1 MRSRPTPI
9 RPAPRRRA
17 AAAAVALAL
26 LAFAPAGPARADGG
40 PADDPW
46 ALCAAATD
54 AAEAMR
60 PGLPAHLLGALAKVE
75 SGRWHAGSKAR
86 LAWPWTVM
94 AEGRGRYLPTK
105 AAAIA
110 EVRRLQA
117 RGVTN
122 IDVGCMQVNLHWHGE
137 AFDSLGQ
144 AFDPA
149 HNVAYAAA
157 FLLDLR
163 SSENSWTKAIGVYH
177 SRTPKFS
184 GPYRSKVFRH
194 WRAEKKAA
202 VAARIAERR
211 QDDAPAPSDG

>member
-1 MRSRPTPI
+1 M
-9 RPAPRRRA
+9 PRRRLPLTRRA
-17 AAAAVALAL
+17 AAGALAAAL
-26 LAFAPAGPARADGG
+26 LALAPVEPARAE
-40 PADDPW
+40 PAPHGDPW
-46 ALCAAATD
+46 AVCAAATD

-60 PGLPAHLLGALAKVE
+60 PDLPAHLMGALAKVE
-75 SGRWHAGSKAR
+75 SGRWHAASKAR

-94 AEGRGRYLPTK
+94 AEGRGRYLPSK

-110 EVRRLQA
+110 EVRELQA
-117 RGVTN
+117 RGISN

-137 AFDSLGQ
+137 AFESLSQ

-163 SSENSWTKAIGVYH
+163 ASENSWTKAIGVYH

-211 QDDAPAPSDG
+211 SAGASAPSDG

>member
-1 MRSRPTPI
+1 M
-9 RPAPRRRA
+9 PRHRLPLTRLA
-17 AAAAVALAL
+17 AAGALAAAL
-26 LAFAPAGPARADGG
+26 LALAPGGPARAE
-40 PADDPW
+40 PASDIEPW
-46 ALCAAATD
+46 AVCAAATD

-60 PGLPAHLLGALAKVE
+60 PDLPAHLLGALAKVE
-75 SGRWHAGSKAR
+75 SGRWHAASKAR

-94 AEGRGRYLPTK
+94 AEGRGRYLPSK

-110 EVRRLQA
+110 EVRDLQA
-117 RGVTN
+117 RGVSN
-122 IDVGCMQVNLHWHGE
+122 IDVGCMQVNLHWHGK
-137 AFDSLGQ
+137 AFESLEQ

-149 HNVAYAAA
+149 YNVAYAAA

-163 SSENSWTKAIGVYH
+163 ASENSWTKAIGVYH

-211 QDDAPAPSDG
+211 DGEPGAPTDG

>member
-1 MRSRPTPI
+1 MHL
-9 RPAPRRRA
+9 A
-17 AAAAVALAL
+17 ATGVLTAALLALAL
-26 LAFAPAGPARADGG
+26 ASPARAEAAPDG
-40 PADDPW
+40 DPW
-46 ALCAAATD
+46 AVCAAATD

-60 PGLPAHLLGALAKVE
+60 PDLPAHLLGALAKVE
-75 SGRWHAGSKAR
+75 SGRWHAASKAR

-94 AEGRGRYLPTK
+94 AEGRGRYLPSK

-110 EVRRLQA
+110 EVRALKA
-117 RGVTN
+117 RGVSN
-122 IDVGCMQVNLHWHGE
+122 IDVGCMQVNLHWHGR
-137 AFDSLGQ
+137 AFESLEQ

-163 SSENSWTKAIGVYH
+163 ASENSWTKAIGVYH

-194 WRAEKKAA
+194 WRVEKKAA

-211 QDDAPAPSDG
+211 DTDAGAPSDG

>member
-1 MRSRPTPI
+1 MSRRRLPPTRPT
-9 RPAPRRRA
+9 ATGVLT
-17 AAAAVALAL
+17 AVLLALAL
-26 LAFAPAGPARADGG
+26 ASPARAEAALDS
-40 PADDPW
+40 DPW
-46 ALCAAATD
+46 AVCAAATD

-60 PGLPAHLLGALAKVE
+60 PDLPAHLLGALAKVE
-75 SGRWHAGSKAR
+75 SGRWHAASKAR

-94 AEGRGRYLPTK
+94 AEGRGRYLPSK

-110 EVRRLQA
+110 EVRALKA
-117 RGVTN
+117 RGVSN
-122 IDVGCMQVNLHWHGE
+122 IDVGCMQVNLHWHGK
-137 AFDSLGQ
+137 AFDSLEQ

-149 HNVAYAAA
+149 YNVAYAAA

-163 SSENSWTKAIGVYH
+163 ASENSWTKAIGVYH

-211 QDDAPAPSDG
+211 SGGPGAPTDG

>member
-1 MRSRPTPI
+1 MPNRRPFPT
-9 RPAPRRRA
+9 RLA
-17 AAAAVALAL
+17 AVGALAVALS
-26 LAFAPAGPARADGG
+26 AFAPAQPTRADSASAG
-40 PADDPW
+40 DPW
-46 ALCAAATD
+46 ALCAAATN

-60 PGLPAHLLGALAKVE
+60 PDLPAHLLGALSKVE
-75 SGRWHAGSKAR
+75 SGRWHAASKAR

-110 EVRRLQA
+110 EVRALKA
-117 RGVTN
+117 KGVSN
-122 IDVGCMQVNLHWHGE
+122 IDVGCMQVNLHWHGR
-137 AFDSLGQ
+137 AFDTLEQ

-149 HNVAYAAA
+149 YNVAYAAA

-163 SSENSWTKAIGVYH
+163 ASENSWTKAIGVYH

>member
-1 MRSRPTPI
+1 M
-9 RPAPRRRA
+9 PRRHLPVTRRA
-17 AAAAVALAL
+17 AVGALAAAL
-26 LAFAPAGPARADGG
+26 LALAPGG
-40 PADDPW
+40 PAHAEPAPHGDPW

-60 PGLPAHLLGALAKVE
+60 PDLPAHLMGALAKVE
-75 SGRWHAGSKAR
+75 SGRWHAASKAR

-94 AEGRGRYLPTK
+94 AEGRGRYLPSK

-110 EVRRLQA
+110 EVRELQA
-117 RGVTN
+117 RGISN

-137 AFDSLGQ
+137 AFASLSQ

-163 SSENSWTKAIGVYH
+163 ASENSWTKAIGVYH

-211 QDDAPAPSDG
+211 SADSGPPADG

>member
-1 MRSRPTPI
+1 MPRRQPI
-9 RPAPRRRA
+9 LPHLAAALAVAVSAALGSGLARAEPAPSSGPWAVCA
-17 AAAAVALAL
+17 AAA
-26 LAFAPAGPARADGG
+26 
-40 PADDPW
+40 
-46 ALCAAATD
+46 D
-54 AAEAMR
+54 AAEGMR
-60 PGLPAHLLGALAKVE
+60 PDLPAHLLGALAKVE
-75 SGRWHAGSKAR
+75 SGRWHAPSEAR

-94 AEGRGRYLPTK
+94 AEGRGRYLPSK

-110 EVRRLQA
+110 EVRALRA

-122 IDVGCMQVNLHWHGE
+122 IDVGCMQVNLHWHGA
-137 AFDSLGQ
+137 AFDGLDQ

-157 FLLDLR
+157 FLRDLR
-163 SSENSWTKAIGVYH
+163 ARENSWTKAIGVYH
-177 SRTPKFS
+177 SRTPRFS

-211 QDDAPAPSDG
+211 RDDPHGPSDG

>member
-1 MRSRPTPI
+1 MPDRRPVST
-9 RPAPRRRA
+9 RRAARRA
-17 AAAAVALAL
+17 AAGALAL
-26 LAFAPAGPARADGG
+26 ALCALAPAQPVRAESASAG
-40 PADDPW
+40 DPW

-60 PGLPAHLLGALAKVE
+60 PDLPAHLMGALAKVE
-75 SGRWHAGSKAR
+75 SGRWHAASKAR

-94 AEGRGRYLPTK
+94 AEGRGRYLPSK

-110 EVRRLQA
+110 EVRQLQA
-117 RGVTN
+117 KGVTN
-122 IDVGCMQVNLHWHGE
+122 IDVGCMQVNLHWHGR
-137 AFDSLGQ
+137 AFETLSQ

-211 QDDAPAPSDG
+211 SADAGAPSDG

>member
-1 MRSRPTPI
+1 M
-9 RPAPRRRA
+9 PRWLPLTARA
-17 AAAAVALAL
+17 AAVCALTVLLLGPAVA
-26 LAFAPAGPARADGG
+26 GKARAGAAQAGDS
-40 PADDPW
+40 W

-60 PGLPAHLLGALAKVE
+60 PDLPAHLLGALAKVE
-75 SGRWHAGSKAR
+75 SGRWHTASKAR

-110 EVRRLQA
+110 EVRALQA
-117 RGVTN
+117 KGVSN
-122 IDVGCMQVNLHWHGE
+122 IDVGCMQVNLHWHGR
-137 AFDSLGQ
+137 AFDSLEQ

-163 SSENSWTKAIGVYH
+163 ASENSWTKAIGVYH

-194 WRAEKKAA
+194 WRAEKRAA
-202 VAARIAERR
+202 VAARIAER
-211 QDDAPAPSDG
+211 QDAAQAPSDG

>member
-1 MRSRPTPI
+1 M
-9 RPAPRRRA
+9 PRQSLYLPRLAGALIATLVMTA
-17 AAAAVALAL
+17 AI
-26 LAFAPAGPARADGG
+26 GPVRADT
-40 PADDPW
+40 ADEADPW

-60 PGLPAHLLGALAKVE
+60 PDLPAHLMGALAKVE
-75 SGRWHAGSKAR
+75 SGRWHAASKAR
-86 LAWPWTVM
+86 VAWPWTVM
-94 AEGRGRYLPTK
+94 AEGRGRYLPSK

-137 AFDSLGQ
+137 AFDTLTQ

-149 HNVAYAAA
+149 YNVAYAAA

-177 SRTPKFS
+177 SRTPKYS

-202 VAARIAERR
+202 TAARIAERR
-211 QDDAPAPSDG
+211 APNTDAPSDG

>member
-1 MRSRPTPI
+1 M
-9 RPAPRRRA
+9 PRRRLPLTRLA
-17 AAAAVALAL
+17 AAGALAAAVLALA
-26 LAFAPAGPARADGG
+26 PGGPARAEPAPDG
-40 PADDPW
+40 DPW
-46 ALCAAATD
+46 AVCAAATD

-60 PGLPAHLLGALAKVE
+60 PDLPAHLLGALAKVE
-75 SGRWHAGSKAR
+75 SGRWHATSEAR

-94 AEGRGRYLPTK
+94 AEGQGRYLPSK

-110 EVRRLQA
+110 EVRKLQA
-117 RGVTN
+117 RGVSN
-122 IDVGCMQVNLHWHGE
+122 IDVGCMQVNLHWHGD
-137 AFDSLGQ
+137 AFENLEQ

-149 HNVAYAAA
+149 YNVAYAAA

-163 SSENSWTKAIGVYH
+163 ARENSWTKAIGVYH

-211 QDDAPAPSDG
+211 SGAGAVPSDG

>member
-1 MRSRPTPI
+1 M
-9 RPAPRRRA
+9 PRRRPRLNRLA
-17 AAAAVALAL
+17 AGI
-26 LAFAPAGPARADGG
+26 AFAVGLPALVAASPARAE
-40 PADDPW
+40 PAGSVDAW
-46 ALCAAATD
+46 SVCAAATD

-60 PGLPAHLLGALAKVE
+60 PDLPAHLLGALAKVE

-110 EVRRLQA
+110 EVRELKA
-117 RGVTN
+117 RGVAN
-122 IDVGCMQVNLHWHGE
+122 IDVGCMQVNLRWHGH
-137 AFDSLGQ
+137 AFDTLQQ
-144 AFDPA
+144 AFDPVY
-149 HNVAYAAA
+149 NVAYAAA

-163 SSENSWTKAIGVYH
+163 ARENSWTKAIGVYH

-211 QDDAPAPSDG
+211 RDDAPAPSDG

>member
-1 MRSRPTPI
+1 MS
-9 RPAPRRRA
+9 RRRLPLMHLA
-17 AAAAVALAL
+17 ATGVLAAVL
-26 LAFAPAGPARADGG
+26 LAIVPGGPARAEAAADG
-40 PADDPW
+40 DPW
-46 ALCAAATD
+46 AVCAAATD

-60 PGLPAHLLGALAKVE
+60 PDLPAHLLGALAKVE
-75 SGRWHAGSKAR
+75 SGRWHAASKAR

-94 AEGRGRYLPTK
+94 AEGRGRYLPSK
-105 AAAIA
+105 AAAVA
-110 EVRRLQA
+110 EVRALKA
-117 RGVTN
+117 RGVSN
-122 IDVGCMQVNLHWHGE
+122 IDVGCMQVNLHWHGR
-137 AFDSLGQ
+137 AFDSLEQ

-163 SSENSWTKAIGVYH
+163 ASENSWTKAIGVYH

-211 QDDAPAPSDG
+211 DIDAGAPSDG

>member
-1 MRSRPTPI
+1 MPRPRLPLT
-9 RPAPRRRA
+9 RLA
-17 AAAAVALAL
+17 AAGALAAAL
-26 LAFAPAGPARADGG
+26 LALAPGGPARAEPASDG
-40 PADDPW
+40 DPW
-46 ALCAAATD
+46 AVCAAATD

-60 PGLPAHLLGALAKVE
+60 PDLPAHLLGALAKVE
-75 SGRWHAGSKAR
+75 SGRWHAASKAR

-94 AEGRGRYLPTK
+94 AEGRGRYLPSK

-110 EVRRLQA
+110 EVRDLQA
-117 RGVTN
+117 RGVSN

-137 AFDSLGQ
+137 AFESLEQ

-149 HNVAYAAA
+149 YNVAYAAA

-163 SSENSWTKAIGVYH
+163 ASENSWTKAIGVYH

-211 QDDAPAPSDG
+211 SGQTSRAPSDG

>member
-1 MRSRPTPI
+1 MHL
-9 RPAPRRRA
+9 A
-17 AAAAVALAL
+17 ATGVLTAALLALAL
-26 LAFAPAGPARADGG
+26 ASPARAEAAPDG
-40 PADDPW
+40 DPW
-46 ALCAAATD
+46 AVCAAATD

-60 PGLPAHLLGALAKVE
+60 PDLPAHLLGALAKVE
-75 SGRWHAGSKAR
+75 SGRWHAASKAR

-94 AEGRGRYLPTK
+94 AEGRGRYLPSK

-110 EVRRLQA
+110 EVRALKA
-117 RGVTN
+117 RGVSN
-122 IDVGCMQVNLHWHGE
+122 IDVGCMQVNLHWHGR
-137 AFDSLGQ
+137 AFESLEQ

-163 SSENSWTKAIGVYH
+163 ASENSWTKAIGVYH

-194 WRAEKKAA
+194 WLVEKKAA

-211 QDDAPAPSDG
+211 DTDAGAPSDG

>member
-1 MRSRPTPI
+1 MRLTALSAFSRRARTLALAGLLATAALTD
-9 RPAPRRRA
+9 RPA
-17 AAAAVALAL
+17 AAAE
-26 LAFAPAGPARADGG
+26 PAGA
-40 PADDPW
+40 W

-60 PGLPAHLLGALAKVE
+60 PAIPAHLLGALAKVE
-75 SGRWHAGSKAR
+75 SGRHHKTSSAR

-110 EVRRLQA
+110 EVRALKA
-117 RGVTN
+117 RGVSN
-122 IDVGCMQVNLHWHGE
+122 IDVGCMQINLHWHAD
-137 AFDSLGQ
+137 AFADLEQ

-149 HNVAYAAA
+149 YNVAYAAT

-163 SSENSWTKAIGVYH
+163 ASENSWTKAIGVYH
-177 SRTPKFS
+177 SRTPRFS
-184 GPYRSKVFRH
+184 GPYRSKVFRA

-202 VAARIAERR
+202 AKARIQQARR
-211 QDDAPAPSDG
+211 TSGAPSDG